1 MSNEGIPLIEVR
13 TARRHVR
20 LSFDERNEWVLFVSE
35 RTLLCFL
42 ATCLTRDRI
51 RPLDD
56 VFRDGFFLLLLDAG
70 FRPD

>member
-1 MSNEGIPLIEVR
+1 M
-13 TARRHVR
+13 
-20 LSFDERNEWVLFVSE
+20 LFVSE